1 MLLKNKYV
9 VGCHVMFY
17 EIEMV
22 DEYIQSCLNF
32 CDGVE
37 NKENIIFDFTWNI
50 SEYLERIDGDEKKI
64 FASFFNKT
72 RQLESAGYKVNVTTK
87 TNDDPIYNIP
97 GYRRDLNHNY
107 CEDVDFVLWG
117 ETDSLFPK
125 ETLTTIESVDE
136 YAKQN
141 NINRYVLTF
150 GYRKNWDDSWKV
162 LEHPY
167 FEDVEYVDKQEW
179 TDNHEASEKAYMTID
194 RMNEINEMGDELDI
208 KIIDYPKF
216 DGSCLVIKSDVI
228 KSGVNIP
235 HSLLMC
241 AEDTSFGRMAK
252 LVLGDSYVQF
262 VVKNILR
269 VHNRRHP
276 RKRLYIKDETNQRG
290 YVDKKG
296 NWWDIISQMSK
307 HNEAKLLNNQSKF
320 FTYEDFLKE
329 AKK

>member
-1 MLLKNKYV
+1 M
-9 VGCHVMFY
+9 
-17 EIEMV
+17 
-22 DEYIQSCLNF
+22 
-32 CDGVE
+32 
-37 NKENIIFDFTWNI
+37 
-50 SEYLERIDGDEKKI
+50 
-64 FASFFNKT
+64 
-72 RQLESAGYKVNVTTK
+72 ESAGYKVNVTTK

>member
-64 FASFFNKT
+64 FVSFFNKT
-72 RQLESAGYKVNVTTK
+72 RRLESAGYKVNVTTK

>member
-1 MLLKNKYV
+1 MYLKNKYV
-9 VGCHVMFY
+9 IGCHVMFY

-22 DEYIQSCLNF
+22 DEYVQSCLNF
-32 CDGVE
+32 CDDVE
-37 NKENIIFDFTWNI
+37 NKENVIFDFTWNV
-50 SEYLERIDGDEKKI
+50 SEYLEKIDGDEKKI
-64 FASFFNKT
+64 FAAFFNKT
-72 RQLESAGYKVNVTTK
+72 RKLANAGYMVNTTTK

-125 ETLTTIESVDE
+125 ETLSTIESVDD

-141 NINRYVLTF
+141 NINRYILTF
-150 GYRKNWDDSWKV
+150 GYRKNWDNSWKV
-162 LEHPY
+162 LEHPF
-167 FEDVEYVDKQEW
+167 FENIQYVDDQEW
-179 TDNHEASEKAYMTID
+179 TDNNEASEKAYMTIE
-194 RMNEINEMGDELDI
+194 RMNEINEMDDELDI

-241 AEDTSFGRMAK
+241 AEDTSFGKMAK
-252 LVLGDSYVQF
+252 VIMGDKYVQF

-296 NWWDIISQMSK
+296 NLWDIISQMSK
-307 HNEAKLLNNQSKF
+307 HNEAKLLNDQSKF
-320 FTYEDFLKE
+320 FTYDDFKKE
-329 AKK
+329 ANK

>member
-1 MLLKNKYV
+1 M
-9 VGCHVMFY
+9 VM
-17 EIEMV
+17 
-22 DEYIQSCLNF
+22 
-32 CDGVE
+32 
-37 NKENIIFDFTWNI
+37 K
-50 SEYLERIDGDEKKI
+50 
-64 FASFFNKT
+64 
-72 RQLESAGYKVNVTTK
+72 
-87 TNDDPIYNIP
+87 
-97 GYRRDLNHNY
+97 RRDLNHNY

-125 ETLTTIESVDE
+125 ETLSTIESVDD

-141 NINRYVLTF
+141 NINRYILTF
-150 GYRKNWDDSWKV
+150 GYRKNWDNSWKV
-162 LEHPY
+162 LEHPF
-167 FEDVEYVDKQEW
+167 FENIQYVDDQEW
-179 TDNHEASEKAYMTID
+179 TDNNEASEKAYMTIE
-194 RMNEINEMGDELDI
+194 RMNEINEMDDELDI

-241 AEDTSFGRMAK
+241 AEDTSFGKMAK
-252 LVLGDSYVQF
+252 VIMGDKYVQF

-307 HNEAKLLNNQSKF
+307 HNEAKLLNDQSKF
-320 FTYEDFLKE
+320 FTYDDFKKE
-329 AKK
+329 ANK